1 MKPCIYS
8 ILQKQLTKRTA
19 RYTVNKTKS
28 INSEDEGTLILVLL
42 SEWRKQQDE
51 RNRDVGL
58 KTYAVIKIG
67 TQYICCKINQ
77 ICISRSNLVQI
88 LYFTFSLSLIQISR
102 TSGRRKPCSLVR
114 RYSTNDSEKPTAS
127 EFGHKYLI
135 LYVSSKWNQLAARQH
150 RYQTIW
156 RIKPQVS

>member
-8 ILQKQLTKRTA
+8 ILQKQLTKQTA

-28 INSEDEGTLILVLL
+28 IKSEEERTLILVLL

-51 RNRDVGL
+51 RYRDVGL
-58 KTYAVIKIG
+58 QTYAVIKIR
-67 TQYICCKINQ
+67 TQYICCKINY
-77 ICISRSNLVQI
+77 ICIAPSSLDKI
-88 LYFTFSLSLIQISR
+88 SYLTFSLSLIQISR

-114 RYSTNDSEKPTAS
+114 RYPCFGETSAS
-127 EFGHKYLI
+127 EFGHKYLN
-135 LYVSSKWNQLAARQH
+135 LYVSSIWNQLAARQH

-156 RIKPQVS
+156 RIKPEVS